1 MRILRDLTIATG
13 GFLGGVIA
21 TVALLRIPVKHVFSS
36 VLHRRMRT
44 FNGSEVEQVLAVEAM
59 RVRALLNADIALLDR
74 ITAQDYVH
82 VESNGRRR
90 SKTEFLDG
98 LARSEYRFE
107 SFVIDENRVRIVGPV
122 AIVTGCYHNDIR
134 TREGLQPTKYA
145 RHIRVYVKDGGLWR
159 NVAHQAT
166 QIPHHAP

>member
-1 MRILRDLTIATG
+1 MKRILTIAAG
-13 GFLGGVIA
+13 GFLGGVVA
-21 TVALLRIPVKHVFSS
+21 AVALLRIPVRNVFSL
-36 VLHRRMRT
+36 VLRLRT
-44 FNGSEVEQVLAVEAM
+44 SDHLEVEQVLAVEAA
-59 RVRALLNADIALLDR
+59 RVRALLNADIATLDQ
-74 ITAQDYVH
+74 ITTQDYVH

-107 SFVIDENRVRIVGPV
+107 NFVIDENSVQIIGPV
-122 AIVTGCYHNDIR
+122 AIVTGRYHNDIR

-145 RHIRVYVKDGGLWR
+145 RHIRVYVKHDGLWR

-166 QIPHHAP
+166 QIPNHAFELRG